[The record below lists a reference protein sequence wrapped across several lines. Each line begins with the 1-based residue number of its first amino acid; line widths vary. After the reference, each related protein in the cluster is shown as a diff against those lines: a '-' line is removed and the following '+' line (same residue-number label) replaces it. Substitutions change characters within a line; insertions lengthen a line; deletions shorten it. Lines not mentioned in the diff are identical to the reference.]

1 MSNDFAQFQDAFF
14 EEAGDH
20 LAIIEEGLLQLEQ
33 RPHDLDLL
41 NKIFRSAHSIKGTSG
56 MFGFAAVAQFTHKM
70 ETLLDQMRTGL
81 KTVTPVITDLFL
93 KATDCLKT
101 LIEAAKSGA
110 PVDGDTVQQIT
121 AELEVIQLGAQP
133 ADEPAY
139 GERRAASG
147 AKAKDEAKVAKK
159 TGSSSS
165 VAVASAALS
174 ATSPLALA
182 SSLAPAV
189 HHFAIA
195 WTPPSWIFQRGLDP
209 RQVFKELAGL
219 GTLSNVI
226 VDSSKLPDIA
236 DMDPERCYLKW
247 SMDLATAKEQGV
259 VEAVFE
265 FVREDSVLTIEERE
279 THGEEG
285 TAIDV
290 SRSEFQVSSSN
301 LKCETS
307 NSTPETSD
315 GEPMPLGEILVES
328 GVVSRETLDHAL
340 AQQKRVGEILIEQ
353 HAATPQQIS
362 QALQK
367 QQDSAAYAKK
377 GTETASIRVD
387 TAKIDKL
394 INLVGELVITQ
405 SMLSDLSARF
415 EMSQLSV
422 LLERVAE
429 LERNT
434 REIQERIMGIRMLPI
449 GTAFSRFPRLVRDLS
464 GKAGKKIQLVFNG
477 EETELD
483 KTVIESISD
492 PLTHLVR
499 NSADHGLEPPE
510 ERLATG
516 KSEQGTIHLNAFHE
530 GGNICITVGDDGR
543 GLNRDKIL
551 AKAIKSGLISEQD
564 KLVDDQIWPLIFKP
578 GFSTA
583 EKVTDVSGRGVG
595 LDVVKRNIE
604 ALGGTVSIKTVAGN
618 GTTFTLKL
626 PLTLAIIEGMTI
638 RVGHET
644 YILPMLSIVESIQP
658 KADRVKTIVGKG
670 EVMNVRG
677 TYHPM
682 MRLYEVFGLEPEHK
696 DPTKAILMILETEGE
711 RVAVMV
717 DEILGQQQVVI
728 KSMEQNFRKVDGIA
742 GATILGDGTVG
753 FILDVRGLL
762 ELARHGQAVAA

>member
-1 MSNDFAQFQDAFF
+1 MSDDFSQFQDAFF
-14 EEAGDH
+14 EEAAEH
-20 LAIIEEGLLQLEQ
+20 LAIIEEGLLALEQ
-33 RPHDLDLL
+33 HPEDLDLL

-56 MFGFAAVAQFTHKM
+56 MFGFTAVAQFTHKM
-70 ETLLDQMRTGL
+70 ETLLDLLRNGQ
-81 KTVTPVITDLFL
+81 KVVTPEIADLLL
-93 KATDCLKT
+93 KSTDCLKT
-101 LIEAAKSGA
+101 LIDAAKSGS
-110 PVDGDTVQQIT
+110 PVDDKTVQQLTVELAT
-121 AELEVIQLGAQP
+121 ASALGGQPPAQ
-133 ADEPAY
+133 
-139 GERRAASG
+139 AASG
-147 AKAKDEAKVAKK
+147 SKQ
-159 TGSSSS
+159 
-165 VAVASAALS
+165 AS
-174 ATSPLALA
+174 SPLPLA
-182 SSLAPAV
+182 SSPSPL
-189 HHFAIA
+189 HQYTIA
-195 WTPPSWIFQRGLDP
+195 WTPPEWLFQRGLDP
-209 RQVFKELAGL
+209 LQTFKELASL
-219 GTLSNVI
+219 GTLTLVT
-226 VDSSKLPDIA
+226 VDTSKLPELEA
-236 DMDPERCYLKW
+236 MDSEKCYLSWTMKLETVK
-247 SMDLATAKEQGV
+247 SRTV
-259 VEAVFE
+259 VDAVFE

-279 THGEEG
+279 TSLDSARDDGLPKRETQGEGG
-285 TAIDV
+285 TTIDV
-290 SRSEFQVSSSN
+290 SSSEFQVSSSTP
-301 LKCETS
+301 KHETL
-307 NSTPETSD
+307 NKQPETVD
-315 GEPMPLGEILVES
+315 GDPKPLGEILVES

-367 QQDSAAYAKK
+367 QQDSAAHAKK

-405 SMLSDLSARF
+405 SMLSDLSTRF
-415 EMSQLSV
+415 EMSQLAV
-422 LLERVAE
+422 LLERVAQ

-449 GTAFSRFPRLVRDLS
+449 GSAFSRFPRLVRDLS
-464 GKAGKKIQLVFNG
+464 GKSGKKIQLVLSG

-483 KTVIESISD
+483 KTVIESITD

-499 NSADHGLEPPE
+499 NSADHGLEQPE
-510 ERLATG
+510 ERLAAG
-516 KSEQGTIHLNAFHE
+516 KDEQGTIHLNAFHE
-530 GGNICITVGDDGR
+530 GGSICITVEDDGR

-564 KLVDDQIWPLIFKP
+564 KLTDDQIWPLIFKP

-595 LDVVKRNIE
+595 MDVVKRNIE
-604 ALGGTVSIKTVAGN
+604 GLGGAVSIKTAIGK

-638 RVGHET
+638 RVGKET
-644 YILPMLSIVESIQP
+644 YIVPLLSILESIQP
-658 KADRVKTIVGKG
+658 KGDAVKTIVGKG

-682 MRLYEVFGLEPEHK
+682 MRLYEVFDLVPEHK
-696 DPTKAILMILETEGE
+696 DPTKAILMVLETEGE

-728 KSMEQNFRKVDGIA
+728 KSMEQNFRKVEGIA
-742 GATILGDGTVG
+742 GATILADGTVG

-762 ELARHGQAVAA
+762 ELARQGGPVAA